1 MENQPTNPQQP
12 QQQPQPVAYDTQG
25 KPLYHAAQQPIAP
38 APQPQPMQQQP
49 AQPTVPPVPTFTPLG
64 QQPQA
69 PIAQTQQP
77 YEQPAQVQN
86 PQPAPQVVHLSRAI
100 EPIDQVISPEVQ
112 KRHEQSKRAF
122 PQLNLS
128 EAEFVISAV
137 RRHPIGLIM
146 PVGITV
152 FLVALVASLLFN
164 YPLIMDSLG
173 ILDPPSLGSVAFT
186 GFLFILLVLLGGYIA
201 VWVYMNN
208 RFFLTNESVIQ
219 EIQVSL
225 FSRHEQTVS
234 LLNIEDASY
243 RQQGM
248 IQTMFNYGSIRLSTE
263 GDETTYRFNYVA
275 NPKQQIATLNNAVE
289 AFKNGRPVIND

>member
-1 MENQPTNPQQP
+1 MENQPTTPQQP
-12 QQQPQPVAYDTQG
+12 PQPVAYDTQG
-25 KPLYHAAQQPIAP
+25 RPLYHAQQPHVQPPQPVQPQQPVTAQLPPFTPLGAQQPI
-38 APQPQPMQQQP
+38 
-49 AQPTVPPVPTFTPLG
+49 PP
-64 QQPQA
+64 
-69 PIAQTQQP
+69 TQQP
-77 YEQPAQVQN
+77 YEQPSQVAQ
-86 PQPAPQVVHLSRAI
+86 PQPTPQVVHLSRAI
-100 EPIDQVISPEVQ
+100 EPIDQVISPEVK
-112 KRHEQSKRAF
+112 KRHEESKKAF

-137 RRHPIGLIM
+137 RRHPIGLII

-173 ILDPPSLGSVAFT
+173 ILDPPSFGSIAFT
-186 GFLFILLVLLGGYIA
+186 GFLFILLVLLGGYIS

-263 GDETTYRFNYVA
+263 GDETTYRFNYVSD
-275 NPKQQIATLNNAVE
+275 PKQQIAILNNAVE
-289 AFKNGRPVIND
+289 AFKNGRPVVND